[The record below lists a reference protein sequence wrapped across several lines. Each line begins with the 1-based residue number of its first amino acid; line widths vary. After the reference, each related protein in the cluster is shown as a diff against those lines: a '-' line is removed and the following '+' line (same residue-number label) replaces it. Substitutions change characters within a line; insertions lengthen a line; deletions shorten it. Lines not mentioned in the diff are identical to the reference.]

1 MTDGGPVSGG
11 SAVNGDAAP
20 PTVSVALCTHN
31 GAAYLQ
37 TQLAS
42 ILEQT
47 HPVSEIVVSD
57 DASTDATLDI
67 VRAAL
72 ADVGN
77 LRVKILH
84 NEQPLGV
91 TANFEQAIRAT
102 TGEIV
107 ILCDQDDVWHPDRV
121 TAAVRGLADGA
132 LLQFSDA
139 QLIDSDGSPLVDSQP
154 GDSLFATLEFDAQT
168 RAALADG
175 RAFQTLLRRN
185 LATGA
190 TVAFRRALLGEALPI
205 PSVWVHDEWLTII
218 AAVRESV
225 TVSTEQVIGYRQH
238 GENQIGVI
246 EPTLRRKI
254 ARVLEPREDR
264 NRGLALRSRLLLER
278 LETIQADPAV
288 IDRARR
294 KVEIETFRAELPA
307 ARIRRVVPVLRRAAS
322 GDYQRYCSQGL
333 MDVVRDLLQPA

>member
-1 MTDGGPVSGG
+1 MSTAQPT
-11 SAVNGDAAP
+11 AP

-47 HPVSEIVVSD
+47 HPVGEIVVSD
-57 DASTDATLDI
+57 DASADATLEI
-67 VRAAL
+67 VRTVL
-72 ADVGN
+72 ADAGD
-77 LRVKILH
+77 LRVSILR
-84 NEQPLGV
+84 NDPPLGV

-102 TGEIV
+102 TGDIV

-121 TAAVRGLADGA
+121 ARAVRGLAGGA
-132 LLQFSDA
+132 LLQFTDA
-139 QLIDSDGSPLVDSQP
+139 QLIDAHGSPLHDSPQR
-154 GDSLFATLEFDAQT
+154 GSLFAMLELDAQT

-190 TVAFRRALLGEALPI
+190 TVAFRRELLGEALPI
-205 PSVWVHDEWLTII
+205 PAEWVHDEWLTIL
-218 AAVRESV
+218 AAVHEGV
-225 TVSTEQVIGYRQH
+225 TVSTVQTIGYRLH
-238 GENQIGVI
+238 RANQIGVV

-254 ARVLEPREDR
+254 ARVLEPRGER
-264 NRGLALRSRLLLER
+264 NRGLASRSRLLLER
-278 LETIQADPAV
+278 LVTMQADPAI
-288 IDRARR
+288 IDQTRHKAA
-294 KVEIETFRAELPA
+294 IETFRAQLPV
-307 ARIRRVVPVLRRAAS
+307 ARIRRVLPVLRRAAS

-333 MDVVRDLLQPA
+333 LDVLRDLLQPA